1 MKRIGINQWAGIDPF
16 LADTL
21 SEFELKTTQS
31 RKAEQERISR
41 MPPSERFLML
51 AKQRFQKPRLY
62 GIIPAD
68 DFFQIGDFTMIEIVK
83 MDLDDVKD
91 AGQFMIFLQS
101 LYVVDAARGNG
112 EGKRAIEQIKQIS
125 EETGCVIA
133 LFAQS
138 FALSKEGYLPNAFQ
152 TFEELKNAS
161 LVEKWPVIYL
171 PEWDRDCLRFFYKG
185 CGFQNMCLYDA
196 WIYKRSKE
204 QDLPFDSQFA
214 FVPSTLNKECRGQ
227 LENRL
232 NRTLSDFCN
241 RI

>member
-1 MKRIGINQWAGIDPF
+1 MKRIGINHWTGVDDF
-16 LADTL
+16 LTD
-21 SEFELKTTQS
+21 ELNDLDRKITQS

-41 MPPSERFLML
+41 MAPSERFLML
-51 AKQRFQKPRLY
+51 AKQRFKNPRLY
-62 GIIPAD
+62 GIIPAE
-68 DFFQIGDFTMIEIVK
+68 DFYQIGMTMVEIVK

-125 EETGCVIA
+125 EESKCCVA
-133 LFAQS
+133 LFARS

-171 PEWDRDCLRFFYKG
+171 HELDCRFFYEG
-185 CGFQNMCLYDA
+185 CGFQNICLYES
-196 WIYKRSKE
+196 WVYKRPKE
-204 QDLPFDSQFA
+204 QDLPFDSQF
-214 FVPSTLNKECRGQ
+214 VYIPSSLDKECRRE
-227 LENRL
+227 LDNRL
-232 NRTLSDFCN
+232 NRNTCEFCN

>member
-1 MKRIGINQWAGIDPF
+1 MKRIGINHWTGVDDF
-16 LADTL
+16 LTD
-21 SEFELKTTQS
+21 ELNDLDRKITQS

-41 MPPSERFLML
+41 MAPSERFLML
-51 AKQRFQKPRLY
+51 TKQRFQKPKLY
-62 GIIPAD
+62 GVVPAD
-68 DFFQIGDFTMIEIVK
+68 DFFQIGDMTMVEIVK
-83 MDLDDVKD
+83 MNLDDVKD

-133 LFAQS
+133 LFAKS
-138 FALSKEGYLPNAFQ
+138 FGFSRDGYLPNAFQ
-152 TFEELKNAS
+152 TFEELKKYS
-161 LVEKWPVIYL
+161 LEEKWPVIYL
-171 PEWDRDCLRFFYKG
+171 PELDCRFFYEG

-214 FVPSTLNKECRGQ
+214 YVPSTLNKECRGQ

>member
-1 MKRIGINQWAGIDPF
+1 MKRIGINQWGAGIDPF

-21 SEFELKTTQS
+21 NEFEQKTTQS

-51 AKQRFQKPRLY
+51 AKQRFQKPKLY

-125 EETGCVIA
+125 EESGCCVA
-133 LFAQS
+133 LFARS
-138 FALSKEGYLPNAFQ
+138 FAFSKEGYLPNAFQ
-152 TFEELKNAS
+152 TFEELKKAS
-161 LVEKWPVIYL
+161 LEEKWPVIYL
-171 PEWDRDCLRFFYKG
+171 HELDCRFFYEG
-185 CGFQNMCLYDA
+185 CGFQNICLYES
-196 WIYKRSKE
+196 WVYKRPKE
-204 QDLPFDSQFA
+204 QDLPFDSQFVY
-214 FVPSTLNKECRGQ
+214 VPSSMNPAWRKQIEH
-227 LENRL
+227 RL
-232 NRTLSDFCN
+232 NRELCEFCN

>member
-1 MKRIGINQWAGIDPF
+1 MKRIGISQWSGVDDF

-21 SEFELKTTQS
+21 TELDRKITQS
-31 RKAEQERISR
+31 RKAEQERMSR
-41 MPPSERFLML
+41 MAPSERFLML
-51 AKQRFQKPRLY
+51 AKQRFQKPKLY
-62 GIIPAD
+62 GVVPAA
-68 DFFQIGDFTMIEIVK
+68 DFFQIGEFTIIEIVK
-83 MDLDDVKD
+83 MNLDDVKD

-125 EETGCVIA
+125 EETGCVVA
-133 LFAQS
+133 LFARS
-138 FALSKEGYLPNAFQ
+138 FGFSRDGYLPNAFQ
-152 TFEELKNAS
+152 TFEELKKYS
-161 LVEKWPVIYL
+161 LEEKWPVIYL
-171 PEWDRDCLRFFYKG
+171 PELDCRFFYEG

-214 FVPSTLNKECRGQ
+214 YVPSTLNKECRGQ

>member
-1 MKRIGINQWAGIDPF
+1 MKRIGTYQWCGIDDF
-16 LADTL
+16 LFDPL
-21 SEFELKTTQS
+21 SDLDRKITQS
-31 RKAEQERISR
+31 RKVEQERISR

-68 DFFQIGDFTMIEIVK
+68 DFFQIGDFTMTEIVK

-125 EETGCVIA
+125 EETGCVVA
-133 LFAQS
+133 LFAKS
-138 FALSKEGYLPNAFQ
+138 FAFSRDGYLPNAFQ
-152 TFEELKNAS
+152 TFEELKKYS
-161 LVEKWPVIYL
+161 LEEKWPVIYL
-171 PEWDRDCLRFFYKG
+171 PELDCRFFYEG

-214 FVPSTLNKECRGQ
+214 YVPSTLNKECRGQ

>member
-1 MKRIGINQWAGIDPF
+1 MKRIGTYQWCGIDDF
-16 LADTL
+16 LAD
-21 SEFELKTTQS
+21 ELNDLDRKITQS
-31 RKAEQERISR
+31 KKAEQERISR
-41 MPPSERFLML
+41 MAPSERFLML
-51 AKQRFQKPRLY
+51 AKQRFQKPKLY

-125 EETGCVIA
+125 EESGCCVA
-133 LFAQS
+133 LFAKS

-152 TFEELKNAS
+152 TFEELKKAS
-161 LVEKWPVIYL
+161 LEEKWPVIYL
-171 PEWDRDCLRFFYKG
+171 HELDCRFFYEG
-185 CGFQNMCLYDA
+185 CGFQNICLYES
-196 WIYKRSKE
+196 WVYKRPKE
-204 QDLPFDSQFA
+204 QDLPFDSQF
-214 FVPSTLNKECRGQ
+214 VYLPSSLDKDCRRQ

>member
-1 MKRIGINQWAGIDPF
+1 MKRIGTYQWCGIDDF
-16 LADTL
+16 LAD
-21 SEFELKTTQS
+21 ELNDLDRKITQS

-41 MPPSERFLML
+41 MAPSERFLML
-51 AKQRFQKPRLY
+51 AKQRFQKPKLY

-68 DFFQIGDFTMIEIVK
+68 DFFQIDFTMIEIVK

-125 EETGCVIA
+125 EESGCCVG
-133 LFAQS
+133 LFAKS

-171 PEWDRDCLRFFYKG
+171 HELDCRFFYEG
-185 CGFQNMCLYDA
+185 CGFQNICLYES
-196 WIYKRSKE
+196 WVYKRPKE
-204 QDLPFDSQFA
+204 QDLPFDSQF
-214 FVPSTLNKECRGQ
+214 VYLPSTMDRECRGQ
-227 LENRL
+227 LDNRL
-232 NRTLSDFCN
+232 NRNMCEFCN

>member
-1 MKRIGINQWAGIDPF
+1 MKRIGISQWSGVDDF

-21 SEFELKTTQS
+21 TELDRKITQS
-31 RKAEQERISR
+31 RKVEQERISR
-41 MPPSERFLML
+41 MAPSERFLTL
-51 AKQRFQKPRLY
+51 AKQRFQKPKLY
-62 GIIPAD
+62 GIIPAA
-68 DFFQIGDFTMIEIVK
+68 DFFQIGEMTLVEIVK

-125 EETGCVIA
+125 EETGCVVA
-133 LFAQS
+133 LFARS
-138 FALSKEGYLPNAFQ
+138 FGFSRDGYLPNAFQ
-152 TFEELKNAS
+152 TFEELKKYS
-161 LVEKWPVIYL
+161 LEEKWPVIYL
-171 PEWDRDCLRFFYKG
+171 PELDCRFFYEG

-214 FVPSTLNKECRGQ
+214 YVPSTCNKECRGQ

>member
-1 MKRIGINQWAGIDPF
+1 MKRIGTYQWCGIDDF
-16 LADTL
+16 LAD
-21 SEFELKTTQS
+21 ELNDLDRKITQS
-31 RKAEQERISR
+31 KKAEQERISR
-41 MPPSERFLML
+41 MAPSERFLML
-51 AKQRFQKPRLY
+51 AKQRFQKPKLY

-68 DFFQIGDFTMIEIVK
+68 DFFQIDFTMIEIVK

-125 EETGCVIA
+125 EETGCVVA
-133 LFAQS
+133 LFARS
-138 FALSKEGYLPNAFQ
+138 FGFSRDGYLPNAFQ
-152 TFEELKNAS
+152 TFEELKKYS
-161 LVEKWPVIYL
+161 LEEKWPVIYL
-171 PEWDRDCLRFFYKG
+171 PELDCRFFYEG

-214 FVPSTLNKECRGQ
+214 YVPSTLNKECRGQ

>member
-1 MKRIGINQWAGIDPF
+1 MKRIGTYQWCGIDDF
-16 LADTL
+16 LAD
-21 SEFELKTTQS
+21 ELNDLDRKITQS
-31 RKAEQERISR
+31 KKAEQERISR
-41 MPPSERFLML
+41 MAPSERFLML
-51 AKQRFQKPRLY
+51 AKQRFQKPKLY

-68 DFFQIGDFTMIEIVK
+68 DFFQIDFTMIEIVK

-125 EETGCVIA
+125 EESGCCVG
-133 LFAQS
+133 LFAKS

-171 PEWDRDCLRFFYKG
+171 HELDCRFFYEG
-185 CGFQNMCLYDA
+185 CGFQNICLYES
-196 WIYKRSKE
+196 WVYKRPKE
-204 QDLPFDSQFA
+204 QDLPFDSQF
-214 FVPSTLNKECRGQ
+214 VYLPSTMDRECRGQ
-227 LENRL
+227 LDNRL
-232 NRTLSDFCN
+232 NRNMCEFCN

>member
-1 MKRIGINQWAGIDPF
+1 MKRIGISQWCGIDDF
-16 LADTL
+16 LFDPL
-21 SEFELKTTQS
+21 SDLDRKITQS
-31 RKAEQERISR
+31 KKAEQERISR

-51 AKQRFQKPRLY
+51 LKQRFKNPRLY
-62 GIIPAD
+62 EIIPAE
-68 DFFQIGDFTMIEIVK
+68 DFYQIGDFTMVEIVK

-125 EETGCVIA
+125 EESGCCVA
-133 LFAQS
+133 LFAKS

-171 PEWDRDCLRFFYKG
+171 HELDCRFFYEG
-185 CGFQNMCLYDA
+185 CGFQNICLYES
-196 WIYKRSKE
+196 WVYKRPKE
-204 QDLPFDSQFA
+204 QDLPFDSQF
-214 FVPSTLNKECRGQ
+214 VYLPSSLDKECRRQ

-232 NRTLSDFCN
+232 NRDLCEFCN